1 MTMEPLHL
9 DASQRTPLVAFD
21 FAGGRFLMKGEIY
34 PEDASSF
41 FAPLLE
47 SLHSHIS
54 QPGRAPDITFDFELI
69 YFNSSSAKGLM
80 NIFRMLEEAAE
91 TGATVVV
98 NWHYQED
105 DDTILEAGEDFA
117 EDLSAA
123 RFRFCPR
130 EAA

>member
-1 MTMEPLHL
+1 MESLYFE
-9 DASQRTPLVAFD
+9 ATQRTPLVKFD
-21 FAGGRFLMKGEIY
+21 FERGLFVMKGEIY
-34 PEDASSF
+34 PEDAANF
-41 FAPLLE
+41 FGPLLE
-47 SLHSHIS
+47 SLNKYMRDGAGASNF
-54 QPGRAPDITFDFELI
+54 TFDLELI

-91 TGATVVV
+91 QGAQVVI
-98 NWHYQED
+98 NWHYHED

-123 RFRFCPR
+123 TFRFCPR